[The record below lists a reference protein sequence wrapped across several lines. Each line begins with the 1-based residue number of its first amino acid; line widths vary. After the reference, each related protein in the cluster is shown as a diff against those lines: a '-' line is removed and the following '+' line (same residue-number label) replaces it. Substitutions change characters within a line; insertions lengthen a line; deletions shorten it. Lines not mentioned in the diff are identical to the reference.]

1 MGPAKP
7 SEDHGSLRA
16 PLDAPGAARATRLAL
31 FLNLPIREVDGEL
44 TARYAHLFDFF
55 SALAERTHET
65 TFCLPLA
72 HDAERR
78 EAYGTVDL
86 PENVRLAGLPHWT
99 SAPMLAQRV
108 HRIVPSVL
116 WVGARQGG
124 SWDALGAVVP
134 SVAGNLL
141 VFQARLRRTP
151 VFLFVRGEKQRT
163 VSMIFGASRRT
174 RLMVRALA
182 ALERPVRRWIAAGVP
197 TFVAGEELVERY
209 AAPGARLYN
218 LYPGLS
224 RDFPILREPRTSR
237 AAPGAPLRLIT
248 VARLSPVKG
257 LEDLLYA
264 VAQAVPAGTDLVVEL
279 VGDGPDRERL
289 AALAGELGIADR
301 VRFAGFV
308 GTRAELVERLDG
320 ADVFVLPSRSEGL
333 PHSVVEAMARGLPV
347 IASAIGGL
355 PGLLGE
361 GSGIIVPP
369 RDPGRLAAVL
379 GELAADRARLDDLS
393 ARSVARVARFEPDA
407 QARQLCERLVEAY
420 PQLAGL
426 LAE

>member
-7 SEDHGSLRA
+7 SDEHGPSRT
-16 PLDAPGAARATRLAL
+16 TRLAL

-55 SALAERTHET
+55 AALAERTRET
-65 TFCLPLA
+65 TFVLPLA
-72 HDAERR
+72 HDADRR
-78 EAYGTVDL
+78 EDYGTVDL
-86 PENVRLAGLPHWT
+86 PANVRLAGLPHWT
-99 SAPMLAQRV
+99 SAPMLARRI

-141 VFQARLRRTP
+141 VYTARARRRP

-182 ALERPVRRWIAAGVP
+182 AMERPVRRWIAAGVP
-197 TFVAGEELVERY
+197 AFVAGEELVERY
-209 AAPGARLYN
+209 ATPGALLYN

-224 RDFPILREPRTSR
+224 RDFPIVPAPRT
-237 AAPGAPLRLIT
+237 AWAPAQAPLRLIT
-248 VARLSPVKG
+248 VARLSPEKG
-257 LEDLLYA
+257 LEDLLTA
-264 VAQAVPAGTDLVVEL
+264 VASAGGAGADLAVEL

-289 AALAGELGIADR
+289 EALAGELGITDR

-308 GTRAELVERLDG
+308 GTRPDLVERLDA

-347 IASAIGGL
+347 VASAIGGL
-355 PGLLGE
+355 PELLGE

-369 RDPGRLAAVL
+369 RDPDALAAVL
-379 GELAADRARLDDLS
+379 VDLAADRAKLDDLS

-407 QARQLCERLVEAY
+407 QARELCERLVGAY
-420 PQLAGL
+420 PQLGAL
-426 LAE
+426 L

>member
-7 SEDHGSLRA
+7 SEEHGPFRT
-16 PLDAPGAARATRLAL
+16 TRLAL

-55 SALAERTHET
+55 AALAERTRET
-65 TFCLPLA
+65 TFVLPLA

-78 EAYGTVDL
+78 EDYGTVEL
-86 PENVRLAGLPHWT
+86 PANVRLAGLPHWT
-99 SAPMLAQRV
+99 SAPMLAQRI

-141 VFQARLRRTP
+141 VYSARARRKP

-163 VSMIFGASRRT
+163 VSMIFGAGRRT

-182 ALERPVRRWIAAGVP
+182 AMERPVRRWIAAGVP

-224 RDFPILREPRTSR
+224 RDFPIVPQART
-237 AAPGAPLRLIT
+237 AWAPADAPLRLVT
-248 VARLSPVKG
+248 VARLSPEKG
-257 LEDLLYA
+257 LEDLLTA
-264 VAQAVPAGTDLVVEL
+264 VASAGADGADLVVDL

-289 AALAGELGIADR
+289 EALAGELGIAGR
-301 VRFAGFV
+301 VRFTGFV
-308 GTRAELVERLDG
+308 GTRPQLVEHLDA

-347 IASAIGGL
+347 VASAIGGL
-355 PGLLGE
+355 PELLGE

-369 RDPGRLAAVL
+369 RDPDALAAVL
-379 GELAADRARLDDLS
+379 GELAADRTKLHDLS

-407 QARQLCERLVEAY
+407 QARELCERLVAAY

-426 LAE
+426 L

>member
-1 MGPAKP
+1 M
-7 SEDHGSLRA
+7 
-16 PLDAPGAARATRLAL
+16 TRLAL

-55 SALAERTHET
+55 AALAERTEQT

-78 EAYGTVDL
+78 SEYGTVEL
-86 PENVRLAGLPHWT
+86 PATVDLAGLPHWT
-99 SAPMLAQRV
+99 SAPMLARRI

-116 WVGARQGG
+116 WIGARRGG

-141 VFQARLRRTP
+141 VYQARLRRRP

-182 ALERPVRRWIAAGVP
+182 AMERPVRRWIAAGVP

-224 RDFPILREPRTSR
+224 RDFPILPAARTSW
-237 AAPGAPLRLIT
+237 APADQPLRLVT
-248 VARLSPVKG
+248 VARLSPEKG
-257 LEDLLYA
+257 LEDLLHA
-264 VAQAVPAGTDLVVEL
+264 VASAVADGNDVVADL
-279 VGDGPDRERL
+279 VGDGPDRTRL
-289 AALAGELGIADR
+289 EALAGELGISGR
-301 VRFAGFV
+301 VRFTGFV
-308 GTRAELVERLDG
+308 GSRPELVERLDA

-333 PHSVVEAMARGLPV
+333 PHSVVEAMARGLPIV
-347 IASAIGGL
+347 ASAIGGL
-355 PGLLGE
+355 PELLGE

-369 RDPGRLAAVL
+369 RDPDTLAGVL
-379 GELAADRARLDDLS
+379 SGLAGDRSQLHDLS
-393 ARSVARVARFEPDA
+393 ARSIARVARFEPDA
-407 QARQLCERLVEAY
+407 QARELCEHLVAAY
-420 PQLAGL
+420 PQLSSL
-426 LAE
+426 LAQ